1 MKSFRRVATYKHGIE
16 DVWTALTDPYAL
28 AEWLM
33 PVTVFEPKVGQQIPL
48 SI

>member
-1 MKSFRRVATYKHGIE
+1 MKSFRRVATYKHSIE
-16 DVWTALTDPYAL
+16 DVWTALTDPYAI

-33 PVTVFEPKVGQQIPL
+33 PTTFFGAEGRQQIPL